1 MKVFF
6 RMLIVAFCALFLFS
20 AIPALAQKTPDE
32 LAKESEDA
40 CAASASTKPTPQMV
54 IDKVEKVKETLK
66 TVIHDLNTLVDSV
79 KLAAKEKRA
88 SEKEVEAA
96 RATLKKLQQVSL

>member
-1 MKVFF
+1 MAKTTSTTPKPESPKPAETSTTVS
-6 RMLIVAFCALFLFS
+6 LID
-20 AIPALAQKTPDE
+20 Q
-32 LAKESEDA
+32 
-40 CAASASTKPTPQMV
+40 
-54 IDKVEKVKETLK
+54 VEQIKETLK
-66 TVIHDLNTLVDSV
+66 TVIHNLNTLVEAV